1 MFNLR
6 ALKSMH
12 AVAAAVVISA
22 GCNSQFASVEG
33 SVAYDG
39 KPVENGTISFD
50 PADGLSSSAGCM
62 IEGGKYRIDRI
73 IPGKKIVRIS
83 AQRKTGRKVP
93 LSTIMPARMCP
104 PGAMTDEIIR
114 YIPPCYDSQSELTA
128 DVGSGSNSFE
138 FDLKPR

>member
-1 MFNLR
+1 
-6 ALKSMH
+6 
-12 AVAAAVVISA
+12 
-22 GCNSQFASVEG
+22 VET
-33 SVAYDG
+33 
-39 KPVENGTISFD
+39 GTISFD
-50 PADGLSSSAGCM
+50 PADGQSSSAGCM
-62 IEGGKYRIDRI
+62 IEAGTYRIDRI

-114 YIPPCYDSQSELTA
+114 YIPTCYDSQSELTA
-128 DVGSGSNSFE
+128 EVSSGSNSFE